1 MRKISIAVM
10 LAVQF
15 IGLFLLSD
23 ASFPIITNTA
33 TNGDMIG
40 IAFLTPIIIGIVLLV
55 AILSVVLFIKAICN
69 KSKWLKILEV
79 IIFIID
85 IALIMIFAISL
96 KII

>member
-10 LAVQF
+10 LVVQF

-23 ASFPIITNTA
+23 ALFPLITNTA

-40 IAFLTPIIIGIVLLV
+40 IAFLAPFIIGIMLLV
-55 AILSVVLFIKAICN
+55 AMLSIMLFIIAMCN
-69 KSKWLKILEV
+69 EYKWLKIVEIL
-79 IIFIID
+79 IFILD
-85 IALIMIFAISL
+85 IVFIVIFAVSL